1 MTDDELAQLW
11 PRIVSEARRALAR
24 YGARGM
30 LNSPEDVASRVAVS
44 LWANYSSVTA
54 AALVE
59 LVRRRTIDWLRVH
72 GRDGRAKWQP
82 PVEVSLDSLPPAERL
97 VRDHIDGENATE
109 DAPGRTLARIMAV
122 ATKGQKTCLL
132 ALIRRDFNR
141 AEVARDMGVTRNTVD
156 SHLHDIRKRFKAI
169 SLRT

>member
-59 LVRRRTIDWLRVH
+59 LARRRTIDWLRVH

-82 PVEVSLDSLPPAERL
+82 PVEVSLDAMPPHEHLCRARGAPSCSRQL
-97 VRDHIDGENATE
+97 TVADALRMATP
-109 DAPGRTLARIMAV
+109 AQKICILAV
-122 ATKGQKTCLL
+122 
-132 ALIRRDFNR
+132 IRRNGHK
-141 AEVARDMGVTRNTVD
+141 AMAARDLGVTRQTID
-156 SHLHDIRKRFKAI
+156 THLCDVRKKI
-169 SLRT
+169 SSYLA

>member
-1 MTDDELAQLW
+1 MTDQELTALW
-11 PRIVSEARRALAR
+11 PAILREAGRALHR
-24 YGARGM
+24 YGARGV
-30 LNSPEDVASRVAVS
+30 LYAPEDVAVEAAWVLSRSEHV
-44 LWANYSSVTA
+44 NG
-54 AALVE
+54 ALVAK
-59 LVRRRTIDWLRVH
+59 VTKQRAIDWLRVH